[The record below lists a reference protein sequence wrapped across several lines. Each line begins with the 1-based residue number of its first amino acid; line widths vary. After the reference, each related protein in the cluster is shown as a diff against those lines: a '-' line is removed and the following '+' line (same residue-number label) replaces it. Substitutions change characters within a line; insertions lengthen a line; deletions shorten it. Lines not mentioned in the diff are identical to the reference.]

1 MMKVKLKDLFKTRF
15 GFDVQSPAEISELE
29 IDDAVTTDELMSRFV
44 DKANEAVESMV
55 NISLSQTIT
64 FGGERIKAT
73 ESDIDD
79 LPEFEFSQNQP
90 TQMKT
95 TLELF
100 DEVTT
105 ECAEI
110 LRAKYDE
117 YGASFA
123 IMRLPSMTDQ
133 LLVKARRI
141 RSIQEK
147 TITATGKSALSDWKG
162 LVNYGLL
169 WLFQAEYMKPPTR
182 EICKDGFAICISAV
196 TKRCAELLKLK
207 TADYGDAWRDMRI
220 ESITDQILMKI
231 ERMRNIETQTPE
243 TARKACV
250 EIAKDIVNYAIFGVV
265 KFKQA
270 E

>member
-1 MMKVKLKDLFKTRF
+1 MKINDLVRIRY
-15 GFDVQSPAEISELE
+15 GFVIEEPTEVGELEVSGKISEKELIRLIVSGIMNNVKPNTE
-29 IDDAVTTDELMSRFV
+29 NKAETVTS
-44 DKANEAVESMV
+44 N
-55 NISLSQTIT
+55 
-64 FGGERIKAT
+64 GEGMQST
-73 ESDIDD
+73 ETAMGD
-79 LPEFEFSQNQP
+79 LPEFEFSQNEP

-100 DEVTT
+100 DEVTA

-133 LLVKARRI
+133 LLIKARRI

-147 TITATGKSALSDWKG
+147 TITATGESALADWKG

-169 WLFQAEYMKPPTR
+169 WLVQADLMNENLPHEIR
-182 EICKDGFAICISAV
+182 ENYFTVAV
-196 TKRCAELLKLK
+196 GVMRNRCADLLKLK

-243 TARKACV
+243 TAGEACV
-250 EIAKDIVNYAIFGVV
+250 EIVKDIVNYAVFGVV
-265 KFKQA
+265 KFKKM

>member
-1 MMKVKLKDLFKTRF
+1 
-15 GFDVQSPAEISELE
+15 
-29 IDDAVTTDELMSRFV
+29 
-44 DKANEAVESMV
+44 
-55 NISLSQTIT
+55 
-64 FGGERIKAT
+64 
-73 ESDIDD
+73 
-79 LPEFEFSQNQP
+79 
-90 TQMKT
+90 MKT
-95 TLELF
+95 TIELF

-110 LRAKYDE
+110 LRTKYDE

-133 LLVKARRI
+133 LLIKARRI

-147 TITATGKSALSDWKG
+147 TITATGESALADWKG

-169 WLFQAEYMKPPTR
+169 WLMQAEYLRGWLSNGILIKTDVLAAA
-182 EICKDGFAICISAV
+182 KAISVSCG
-196 TKRCAELLKLK
+196 KLLSQK

-243 TARKACV
+243 TAGEACV
-250 EIAKDIVNYAIFGVV
+250 EIVKDIVNYAVFGVV
-265 KFKQA
+265 KFKKM